1 MGQILPFRSPK
12 LQGSEFEFTGFSG
25 GSGGGNMEVRVARL
39 ESDVEHIKNDVSDI
53 KIDLREMRTSFAAEM
68 KDTRKDFK
76 EEMQDM
82 RKAFKEDM
90 AGMRSD
96 YRWLMTGG
104 ATAFVLLAGM
114 FITGYLRLEVAIQA
128 ITK

>member
-1 MGQILPFRSPK
+1 MARIPFTSSNLK
-12 LQGSEFEFTGFSG
+12 YTGFGGGSSG
-25 GSGGGNMEVRVARL
+25 GNDMEMRVARL

-53 KIDLREMRTSFAAEM
+53 KIDLREIRTSFAAEM
-68 KDTRKDFK
+68 KDMRKD
-76 EEMQDM
+76 
-82 RKAFKEDM
+82 FKEDM

-114 FITGYLRLEVAIQA
+114 FITGYLRLEGAIQA